1 MESKLNDA
9 TQDTPALAATDGSR
23 TTAEQIAE
31 IAGIVAE
38 LRATHVAEKVTAQ
51 ATTRRLRPFEVVMIV
66 LLAISLLIHALTL
79 SRLLSVR
86 ATLRDEV
93 GRLATAVQSA
103 KQQQLSYDLPIDQQ
117 LPINIDVP
125 IKRDLTVPINL
136 DVPIKQQ
143 ITVPIDTGL
152 GVVNIP
158 IQLDT
163 SVPISTSVPI
173 VFDQT
178 VNISTT
184 VPIQFNLPVR
194 IDMGAG
200 QVGGYFDRL
209 YTALLDL
216 RERF

>member
-1 MESKLNDA
+1 MESNLSD
-9 TQDTPALAATDGSR
+9 TQDMPVLAADPAR

-31 IAGIVAE
+31 IASAVAE
-38 LRATHVAEKVTAQ
+38 LQATRVAEEVAAR

-66 LLAISLLIHALTL
+66 LLAISLLIHALTI

-93 GRLATAVQSA
+93 GRLAEVVQGA
-103 KQQQLSYDLPIDQQ
+103 KLQQLSYDLPIDQQ

-125 IKRDLTVPINL
+125 IKRDLTVPINI

-158 IQLDT
+158 VSLDT

-173 VFDQT
+173 AFEQT

-184 VPIQFNLPVR
+184 VPIQLNLPVR
-194 IDMGAG
+194 IDMGTA
-200 QVGGYFDRL
+200 QVGGYLDRL
-209 YTALLDL
+209 YAALLEL

>member
-1 MESKLNDA
+1 MESNLSD
-9 TQDTPALAATDGSR
+9 TQDMPVLAADPAR

-31 IAGIVAE
+31 IASAVAE
-38 LRATHVAEKVTAQ
+38 LQATRVAEEVAAR
-51 ATTRRLRPFEVVMIV
+51 ATTRRLRPFEAVMIV
-66 LLAISLLIHALTL
+66 LLAISLLIHALTI

-93 GRLATAVQSA
+93 GRLAEVVQGA

-125 IKRDLTVPINL
+125 IK
-136 DVPIKQQ
+136 QQ

-152 GVVNIP
+152 GVANIP
-158 IQLDT
+158 VSLDT

-173 VFDQT
+173 AFDQT

-184 VPIQFNLPVR
+184 VPIQLNLPVR
-194 IDMGAG
+194 IDMGTA
-200 QVGGYFDRL
+200 QVGGYLDRL
-209 YTALLDL
+209 YAALLEL

>member
-1 MESKLNDA
+1 MEPNASSDV
-9 TQDTPALAATDGSR
+9 QDTPILAVDGAR

-31 IAGIVAE
+31 IAGAVAE
-38 LRATHVAEKVTAQ
+38 LQATRVAENVATRT
-51 ATTRRLRPFEVVMIV
+51 TTRRLRPFEVVMVV

-93 GRLATAVQSA
+93 GRLAEAVQSA
-103 KQQQLSYDLPIDQQ
+103 KQQQLSYDMPIDQRV
-117 LPINIDVP
+117 PINIDVP

-136 DVPIKQQ
+136 NVPIKQQ

-158 IQLDT
+158 VQLDT

-173 VFDQT
+173 AFDQT

-184 VPIQFNLPVR
+184 VPIQLNLPVR
-194 IDMGAG
+194 IDLGSG
-200 QVGGYFDRL
+200 QVGGYLDRV
-209 YTALLDL
+209 YAALLEL

>member
-1 MESKLNDA
+1 MESNLGN
-9 TQDTPALAATDGSR
+9 TQDAPASATDDSR

-31 IAGIVAE
+31 IAGVVAE
-38 LRATHVAEKVTAQ
+38 LRATRVAEQVAARTI
-51 ATTRRLRPFEVVMIV
+51 TRQLRPFEVVMIV

-93 GRLATAVQSA
+93 GRLAEAVQSA
-103 KQQQLSYDLPIDQQ
+103 KQQQLRYDLPINQQ
-117 LPINIDVP
+117 VPINIDLP

-136 DVPIKQQ
+136 NVPIKQD
-143 ITVPIDTGL
+143 ITIPIDTGL

-158 IQLDT
+158 VKLDT

-173 VFDQT
+173 EFDQT

-184 VPIQFNLPVR
+184 VPIQLTIPVR
-194 IDMGAG
+194 LDMNTG
-200 QVGGYFDRL
+200 QVGGYLDQV
-209 YTALLDL
+209 YAALLKL

>member
-1 MESKLNDA
+1 MESNISSD
-9 TQDTPALAATDGSR
+9 TQDSPALAEDGSR

-31 IAGIVAE
+31 IAGVVAE
-38 LRATHVAEKVTAQ
+38 LRAARVAEDVAART
-51 ATTRRLRPFEVVMIV
+51 TTRRLRPFEVVMVV

-93 GRLATAVQSA
+93 GRLAEAVQSA
-103 KQQQLSYDLPIDQQ
+103 KQQQLRYDMPIDQQ
-117 LPINIDVP
+117 VPINIDVP
-125 IKRDLTVPINL
+125 IKRDMTVPINI

-143 ITVPIDTGL
+143 ITVPVDTGL
-152 GVVNIP
+152 GIVNIP
-158 IQLDT
+158 VQLDT

-173 VFDQT
+173 AFDQT

-184 VPIQFNLPVR
+184 VPIRLNLPVR
-194 IDMGAG
+194 IDLGSG
-200 QVGGYFDRL
+200 QLGGYLDRM
-209 YTALLDL
+209 YAALLEL

>member
-1 MESKLNDA
+1 MLVA
-9 TQDTPALAATDGSR
+9 DGAR

-31 IAGIVAE
+31 IASAVAE
-38 LRATHVAEKVTAQ
+38 LQATRVAEEVAARATQ
-51 ATTRRLRPFEVVMIV
+51 RRLRPFEVVMIV
-66 LLAISLLIHALTL
+66 LLAISLLIHALTI

-93 GRLATAVQSA
+93 GRLAEVVQGA
-103 KQQQLSYDLPIDQQ
+103 KLQQLSYDLPIDQQ

-125 IKRDLTVPINL
+125 IKRDLTVPINI

-158 IQLDT
+158 VSLDT

-173 VFDQT
+173 AFDQT

-184 VPIQFNLPVR
+184 VPIQLNLPVR
-194 IDMGAG
+194 IDMGTA
-200 QVGGYFDRL
+200 QVGGYLDRL
-209 YTALLDL
+209 YAALLEL

>member
-1 MESKLNDA
+1 MESNLPD
-9 TQDTPALAATDGSR
+9 DTPDTSVLAADDAR

-31 IAGIVAE
+31 IASAVAE
-38 LRATHVAEKVTAQ
+38 LRAAGVAEDVAAQ

-93 GRLATAVQSA
+93 GQLATAVQGA
-103 KQQQLSYDLPIDQQ
+103 KQQHLTYNVPIDQQ

-125 IKRDLTVPINL
+125 IKRELTVPIKTS
-136 DVPIKQQ
+136 VQIKQQ
-143 ITVPIDTGL
+143 ITLPIDTGL

-158 IQLDT
+158 VPIDT

-173 VFDQT
+173 AFDQT

-184 VPIQFNLPVR
+184 VPIQLNLPVQ
-194 IDMGAG
+194 IDMGSG
-200 QVGGYFDRL
+200 QIGGYLDRL
-209 YTALLDL
+209 YAALLDL

>member
-1 MESKLNDA
+1 MESNNS
-9 TQDTPALAATDGSR
+9 TQDTPVLADDGAR

-31 IAGIVAE
+31 IAGAVAE
-38 LRATHVAEKVTAQ
+38 LRAARVAETVAARVTM
-51 ATTRRLRPFEVVMIV
+51 RRLRPFEMVMIV
-66 LLAISLLIHALTL
+66 LLAVSLLIHALTL

-93 GRLATAVQSA
+93 GRLAEAVQSA
-103 KQQQLSYDLPIDQQ
+103 KQQQLRYDLPINQQ
-117 LPINIDVP
+117 LPISIDVP
-125 IKRDLTVPINL
+125 IKRDLTVPIHI

-158 IQLDT
+158 VSLDT

-184 VPIQFNLPVR
+184 VPIQLNLPVR
-194 IDMGAG
+194 IDMGSG
-200 QVGGYFDRL
+200 QVGGYLDQL
-209 YTALLDL
+209 YAALLAL